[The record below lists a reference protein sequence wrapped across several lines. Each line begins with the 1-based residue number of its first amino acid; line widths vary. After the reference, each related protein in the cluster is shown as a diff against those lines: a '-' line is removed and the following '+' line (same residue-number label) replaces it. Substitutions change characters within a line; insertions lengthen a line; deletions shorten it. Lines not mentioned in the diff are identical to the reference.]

1 MEGAG
6 PCVVGWVLAHC
17 WVLRDAGRGWSG
29 VALVADRWGV
39 TTVWWPYLVG
49 SSVA

>member
-6 PCVVGWVLAHC
+6 LVVGWVLAHC
-17 WVLRDAGRGWSG
+17 WVLRDAGRGSG

-39 TTVWWPYLVG
+39 TTVWWPCLVG